1 LAPISTDHHDDPVVA
16 DPDGRLTA
24 LEHDVARYRISRDTW
39 TAFTFAFASI
49 AAFAG
54 IVAVGVAVARDPAQP
69 ATPSGETVQAHLTE
83 FAIEL
88 DTSEVSTPGT
98 IEFHNGGTMAHNIG
112 IRGEGLLSDDVAPGE
127 SGLDISDLAPGTY
140 EMYCAIAGHADS
152 GMTTELTVGADAVA
166 EDAPGGDSSDH
177 AGHTMTAEGAA
188 ALDQKMTD
196 SISPFPA
203 ETKGRGNIPLEP
215 EILRDGTK
223 HFELSAALT
232 QWVVSLGNIVEA
244 WSYNGMVP
252 GPHIELVV
260 GDKARSPSPMSCHS
274 ERMSTGTA
282 STSPTARTVWP
293 RSRRS

>member
-1 LAPISTDHHDDPVVA
+1 MASRRPRPLRCRGGAVVDVPTLSDRVRAATPAEGADELAPISTDHHDDPVVA

-83 FAIEL
+83 L
-88 DTSEVSTPGT
+88 
-98 IEFHNGGTMAHNIG
+98 
-112 IRGEGLLSDDVAPGE
+112 
-127 SGLDISDLAPGTY
+127 
-140 EMYCAIAGHADS
+140 
-152 GMTTELTVGADAVA
+152 
-166 EDAPGGDSSDH
+166 
-177 AGHTMTAEGAA
+177 
-188 ALDQKMTD
+188 
-196 SISPFPA
+196 
-203 ETKGRGNIPLEP
+203 
-215 EILRDGTK
+215 
-223 HFELSAALT
+223 
-232 QWVVSLGNIVEA
+232 VVS
-244 WSYNGMVP
+244 
-252 GPHIELVV
+252 
-260 GDKARSPSPMSCHS
+260 DKARSPSPMSCHS

>member
-1 LAPISTDHHDDPVVA
+1 MRDPIVAWRPGDLGHCVVEAVPSSTSLRSSDRVRAATPAEGADELAPISTDHHDDPVVA

-83 FAIEL
+83 L
-88 DTSEVSTPGT
+88 
-98 IEFHNGGTMAHNIG
+98 
-112 IRGEGLLSDDVAPGE
+112 
-127 SGLDISDLAPGTY
+127 
-140 EMYCAIAGHADS
+140 
-152 GMTTELTVGADAVA
+152 
-166 EDAPGGDSSDH
+166 
-177 AGHTMTAEGAA
+177 
-188 ALDQKMTD
+188 
-196 SISPFPA
+196 
-203 ETKGRGNIPLEP
+203 
-215 EILRDGTK
+215 
-223 HFELSAALT
+223 
-232 QWVVSLGNIVEA
+232 VVS
-244 WSYNGMVP
+244 
-252 GPHIELVV
+252 
-260 GDKARSPSPMSCHS
+260 DKARSPSPMSCHS